1 MPTGGV
7 DEDKGFEMQVTET
20 LNNGLKRQI
29 KVTVPAKDMEAR
41 LMERLVSAK
50 DKVRING
57 FRPGK
62 VPMQHLRKMYGKSF
76 MAEVVNEIL
85 SDSSRS
91 ILDDRGEKAAMQ
103 PEVTMTEDEK
113 EAEKI
118 LAGNADFEFSL
129 DYEVL
134 PPIEEKDLSS
144 IKITRLVYDVPEKE
158 VEEQVE
164 RVADSAR
171 TYEPKKGKA
180 ANGDR
185 VTFDYLGKIDGE
197 PFEGGAAEDSDLVL
211 GSNQFIPGFEEQ
223 LVGVKEGDE
232 STITVT
238 FPEQY
243 PAAHLAGKEA
253 TFDIKVK
260 AIAAPGKLE
269 INDEVAKQLGLESA
283 DKLREIV
290 RGQIES
296 QFGSVTRQKAKRQL
310 LDALDE
316 AYKFEAPSKLVE
328 AEFNNIWAQVNADLA
343 QAGRSF
349 EDEETTEE
357 EARAEYQRLAER
369 RVRLGLVLADIGEK
383 AGVQVTDD
391 ELQRSLFE
399 QIRRVPQSQQQQV
412 YDFYRQNPQALANIR
427 APLFEEKVV
436 DHLLGVI
443 SVDDKK
449 VSKDELLADDE
460 EETAKTE
467 KKPPKKAASK
477 AKDADDAADGEKK
490 KAAPKKKA
498 AAKDKDAE

>member
-1 MPTGGV
+1 
-7 DEDKGFEMQVTET
+7 
-20 LNNGLKRQI
+20 
-29 KVTVPAKDMEAR
+29 
-41 LMERLVSAK
+41 
-50 DKVRING
+50 
-57 FRPGK
+57 
-62 VPMQHLRKMYGKSF
+62 LRAS
-76 MAEVVNEIL
+76 
-85 SDSSRS
+85 
-91 ILDDRGEKAAMQ
+91 
-103 PEVTMTEDEK
+103 
-113 EAEKI
+113 
-118 LAGNADFEFSL
+118 
-129 DYEVL
+129 
-134 PPIEEKDLSS
+134 
-144 IKITRLVYDVPEKE
+144 
-158 VEEQVE
+158 
-164 RVADSAR
+164 SAR
-171 TYEPKKGKA
+171 
-180 ANGDR
+180 
-185 VTFDYLGKIDGE
+185 
-197 PFEGGAAEDSDLVL
+197 
-211 GSNQFIPGFEEQ
+211 
-223 LVGVKEGDE
+223 
-232 STITVT
+232 
-238 FPEQY
+238 
-243 PAAHLAGKEA
+243 
-253 TFDIKVK
+253 
-260 AIAAPGKLE
+260 
-269 INDEVAKQLGLESA
+269 
-283 DKLREIV
+283 
-290 RGQIES
+290 
-296 QFGSVTRQKAKRQL
+296 VTRQKAKRQL

-467 KKPPKKAASK
+467 KKPAKKAASK

>member
-1 MPTGGV
+1 
-7 DEDKGFEMQVTET
+7 MQVTET
-20 LNNGLKRQI
+20 LNTGLKRQI
-29 KVTVPAKDMEAR
+29 KVTVPAKDLEAK
-41 LMERLVSAK
+41 LVERLSAAK

-62 VPMQHLRKMYGKSF
+62 VPLQHLRKVYGKSF

-85 SDSSRS
+85 SDSTRS
-91 ILDDRGEKAAMQ
+91 ILADRGEKAAMQ
-103 PEVTMTEDEK
+103 PEVSMTEDEK

-134 PPIEEKDLSS
+134 PPIEEKDLSAIS
-144 IKITRLVYDVPEKE
+144 ITRLVYDVPSEE

-171 TYEPKKGKA
+171 SWESKKGKA

-185 VTFDYLGKIDGE
+185 VTIDYLGKVDGE
-197 PFEGGAAEDSDLVL
+197 AFDGGKDEDAELVL
-211 GSNQFIPGFEEQ
+211 GSNRFIPGFEEQ
-223 LVGVKEGDE
+223 LVGLKAGEEKV
-232 STITVT
+232 ITVT
-238 FPEQY
+238 FPADY
-243 PAAHLAGKEA
+243 PAANLAGKEA

-260 AIAAPGKLE
+260 DVAAPADVE
-269 INDEVAKQLGLESA
+269 INDDLAKTLGLESA

-296 QFGSVTRQKAKRQL
+296 QYGSVTRQKVKRQI
-310 LDALDE
+310 LDQLDE
-316 AYKFEAPSKLVE
+316 MYKFDTPERLVE
-328 AEFNNIWAQVNADLA
+328 AEFENIWAQVNADLA
-343 QAGRSF
+343 QAGRTF
-349 EDEETTEE
+349 EDEETTEL

-383 AGVQVTDD
+383 ASVQVSDD
-391 ELQRSLFE
+391 ELQRALFE
-399 QIRRVPQSQQQQV
+399 QIRRIPQSQQQQV
-412 YDFYRQNPQALANIR
+412 YEYYRSNPGALASIR

-443 SVDDKK
+443 SVADQK

-460 EETAKTE
+460 AETETKEA
-467 KKPPKKAASK
+467 KKPAKKATSK
-477 AKDADDAADGEKK
+477 AKAADAAERGEAGEGEKK

-498 AAKDKDAE
+498 AKGDAGE

>member
-1 MPTGGV
+1 
-7 DEDKGFEMQVTET
+7 MQVTET

-41 LMERLVSAK
+41 LMERLSSAK

-91 ILDDRGEKAAMQ
+91 ILDERGEKPAMQ

-144 IKITRLVYDVPEKE
+144 LKISRLVYDVPEEE
-158 VEEQVE
+158 VTEQVE

-171 TYEPKKGKA
+171 SYEPKKGKA

-197 PFEGGAAEDSDLVL
+197 AFEGGAAEDSDLVL

-232 STITVT
+232 TTITVT

-253 TFDIKVK
+253 KFDIKVK

-269 INDEVAKQLGLESA
+269 INDDVAKQLGLESA

-296 QFGSVTRQKAKRQL
+296 QFGAVTRQKAKRQL

-343 QAGRSF
+343 QAGRTF
-349 EDEETTEE
+349 EDEETTET

-383 AGVQVTDD
+383 ASVQVSDD
-391 ELQRSLFE
+391 ELQRALFE

-412 YDFYRQNPQALANIR
+412 YDFYRENPQALANIR

-436 DHLLGVI
+436 DHLLGVV

-449 VSKDELLADDE
+449 VSKEELLADDE
-460 EETAKTE
+460 EETAKSD
-467 KKPPKKAASK
+467 KKPAKKASK
-477 AKDADDAADGEKK
+477 AKAADAGDDAGETEKK

>member
-1 MPTGGV
+1 
-7 DEDKGFEMQVTET
+7 MQVTET
-20 LNNGLKRQI
+20 LNAGLKRQI
-29 KVTVPAKDMEAR
+29 KVIVPATELEAK
-41 LMERLVSAK
+41 LVERLSAAK

-62 VPMQHLRKMYGKSF
+62 VPLPHLRKVYGKSF

-85 SDSSRS
+85 NDSSRT
-91 ILDDRGEKAAMQ
+91 ILADRGEKAAMQ
-103 PEVTMTEDEK
+103 PEVSMTEDEK
-113 EAEKI
+113 EAEKV

-134 PPIEEKDLSS
+134 PAIEEKDLSS
-144 IKITRLVYDVPEKE
+144 LAITRLVYDVPAEE

-171 TYEPKKGKA
+171 SWEPRKGKA
-180 ANGDR
+180 EKGDK
-185 VTFDYLGKIDGE
+185 VTFDYLGKIDGV
-197 PFEGGAAEDSDLVL
+197 PFEGGAADDADLVL
-211 GSNQFIPGFEEQ
+211 GSNQFIPGFEDK
-223 LVGVKEGDE
+223 LVGVKAGDE
-232 STITVT
+232 TTITVT
-238 FPEQY
+238 FPEEY
-243 PAAHLAGKEA
+243 AAQHLAGKEA

-260 AIAAPGKLE
+260 EVAKAGDLE

-283 DKLREIV
+283 EKLREIV

-296 QFGSVTRQKAKRQL
+296 QYGAVTRQKAKRQL

-343 QAGRSF
+343 QAGRTF
-349 EDEETTEE
+349 EDEETTET
-357 EARAEYQRLAER
+357 EARVEYQRLAER

-383 AGVQVTDD
+383 AKVEVSDD
-391 ELQRSLFE
+391 ELQRALFE
-399 QIRRVPQSQQQQV
+399 QIRRIPQSQQQQV
-412 YDFYRQNPQALANIR
+412 YEYYRSNPGALASIR

-443 SVDDKK
+443 AVTDQK
-449 VSKDELLADDE
+449 VSKDELLAEDDE
-460 EETAKTE
+460 KAEAKEAKKPAKTAAA
-467 KKPPKKAASK
+467 KKA
-477 AKDADDAADGEKK
+477 DADKAETGKGEAAEGEKK

-498 AAKDKDAE
+498 AAKDETKDEAGE

>member
-1 MPTGGV
+1 
-7 DEDKGFEMQVTET
+7 MQVTET

-41 LMERLVSAK
+41 LMERLSSAK

-91 ILDDRGEKAAMQ
+91 ILDERGEKPAMQ

-144 IKITRLVYDVPEKE
+144 LKISRLVYDVPEEE
-158 VEEQVE
+158 VTEQVE

-171 TYEPKKGKA
+171 SYEPKKGKA

-197 PFEGGAAEDSDLVL
+197 AFEGGAAEDSDLVL

-232 STITVT
+232 TTITVT

-253 TFDIKVK
+253 KFDIKVK

-269 INDEVAKQLGLESA
+269 INDDVAKQLGLESA

-296 QFGSVTRQKAKRQL
+296 QFGAVTRQKAKRQL

-343 QAGRSF
+343 QAGRTF
-349 EDEETTEE
+349 EDEETTET

-383 AGVQVTDD
+383 ASVQVSDD
-391 ELQRSLFE
+391 ELQRALFE

-412 YDFYRQNPQALANIR
+412 YDFYRENPQALANIR

-436 DHLLGVI
+436 DHLLGVV

-449 VSKDELLADDE
+449 VSKEELLADDE
-460 EETAKTE
+460 EETVKSE
-467 KKPPKKAASK
+467 KKPAKKASK
-477 AKDADDAADGEKK
+477 AKAADAGDDAGETEKK

>member
-1 MPTGGV
+1 
-7 DEDKGFEMQVTET
+7 MQVTET

-29 KVTVPAKDMEAR
+29 KVTVPAKDMEAK
-41 LMERLVSAK
+41 LVERLSAAK

-62 VPMQHLRKMYGKSF
+62 VPMAHIRKMYGKSF

-91 ILDDRGEKAAMQ
+91 ILEERGEKAAMQ

-118 LAGNADFEFSL
+118 LAGGADFEFSL

-134 PPIEEKDLSS
+134 PPIEEKDLSK
-144 IKITRLVYDVPEKE
+144 IKIERLVYDVPEEE

-180 ANGDR
+180 DKGDR
-185 VTFDYLGKIDGE
+185 VTFDYLGKVDGE
-197 PFEGGAAEDSDLVL
+197 AFEGGAAEDADLVL
-211 GSNQFIPGFEEQ
+211 GSNQFIPGFEDKMI
-223 LVGVKEGDE
+223 GVKEGDE

-253 TFDIKVK
+253 AFDIKVK
-260 AIAAPGKLE
+260 AVAKPAKLE

-290 RGQIES
+290 KGQIES
-296 QFGSVTRQKAKRQL
+296 QYGAVTRQKAKRKL

-316 AYKFEAPSKLVE
+316 AFKFEAPSKLVE
-328 AEFNNIWAQVNADLA
+328 AEFNNIWAQVNNDLA
-343 QAGRSF
+343 QAGKTF
-349 EDEETTEE
+349 EDEETTET

-383 AGVQVTDD
+383 AAVQVSDD
-391 ELQRSLFE
+391 ELQRALFE

-412 YDFYRQNPQALANIR
+412 YEFYRQNPQALASIR

-436 DHLLGVI
+436 DHLLGVVN
-443 SVDDKK
+443 VDDKT
-449 VSKDELLADDE
+449 VSKDVLLADDDE
-460 EETAKTE
+460 DTAKSDA
-467 KKPPKKAASK
+467 KKPAKKASK
-477 AKDADDAADGEKK
+477 AKADEAGEGETKK

-498 AAKDKDAE
+498 AKDDADAE

>member
-1 MPTGGV
+1 
-7 DEDKGFEMQVTET
+7 MQVTET
-20 LNNGLKRQI
+20 LNSGLKRQI
-29 KVTVPAKDMEAR
+29 KVIVPATDMEAK
-41 LMERLVSAK
+41 LAERLSAAK
-50 DKVRING
+50 DKVKING

-62 VPMQHLRKMYGKSF
+62 VPMQHMRKMYGKSF

-85 SDSSRS
+85 SNSTRS
-91 ILDDRGEKAAMQ
+91 ILEDRGEKAAMQ
-103 PEVTMTEDEK
+103 PEVTMTEDEA

-134 PPIEEKDLSS
+134 PPIEEKDLST
-144 IKITRLVYDVPEKE
+144 IKIERLVYDVPESE

-180 ANGDR
+180 ELNDR
-185 VTFDYLGKIDGE
+185 VTFDYLGKIDGV

-243 PAAHLAGKEA
+243 AAEHLAGKEA

-260 AIAAPGKLE
+260 AVAKAGKLE
-269 INDEVAKQLGLESA
+269 INDDVAKQLGLESA
-283 DKLREIV
+283 EKLREIV
-290 RGQIES
+290 KGQIES
-296 QFGSVTRQKAKRQL
+296 QYGSVTRQKAKRKL

-316 AYKFEAPSKLVE
+316 AYKFEAPSKLVD
-328 AEFNNIWAQVNADLA
+328 AEFNNIWAQVNNDLA
-343 QAGRSF
+343 QAGRTF
-349 EDEETTEE
+349 EDEDTNEI
-357 EARAEYQRLAER
+357 EARAEYMRLAER

-383 AGVQVTDD
+383 AAVQVSDD
-391 ELQRSLFE
+391 EMQRALFD
-399 QIRRVPQSQQQQV
+399 QIRRIPQSQQQQV
-412 YDFYRQNPQALANIR
+412 YEFYRENPQALASIR

-436 DHLLGVI
+436 DHLL
-443 SVDDKK
+443 SVVTVEDQK
-449 VSKDELLADDE
+449 VSKEVLLADDDE
-460 EETAKTE
+460 DAAKSDD
-467 KKPPKKAASK
+467 KKPAKKAAK
-477 AKDADDAADGEKK
+477 AKAEKADEPAAEGEAKK

-498 AAKDKDAE
+498 AAKDEAE

>member
-1 MPTGGV
+1 
-7 DEDKGFEMQVTET
+7 MQVTET
-20 LNNGLKRQI
+20 LNTGLKRQI
-29 KVTVPAKDMEAR
+29 RVTVPAKDMEAR
-41 LMERLVSAK
+41 LMERLSAAK

-76 MAEVVNEIL
+76 MAEVVNDIL
-85 SDSSRS
+85 SNSTRS

-103 PEVTMTEDEK
+103 PEVSMTEDEK
-113 EAEKI
+113 EAEKV
-118 LAGNADFEFSL
+118 LSGNADFEFSL

-144 IKITRLVYDVPEKE
+144 ISITRLVYDVPESE
-158 VEEQVE
+158 VNEQVE
-164 RVADSAR
+164 QVANSAR
-171 TYEPKKGKA
+171 PWEPKKGKA
-180 ANGDR
+180 AMGDR
-185 VTFDYLGKIDGE
+185 VTFDYLGKIGGE
-197 PFEGGAAEDSDLVL
+197 PFEGGAADDADLVL
-211 GSNQFIPGFEEQ
+211 GSNQFIPGFEDQ
-223 LVGVKEGDE
+223 MVGVKEGDE
-232 STITVT
+232 TTIAVT

-243 PAAHLAGKEA
+243 PAAHLSGKEA
-253 TFDIKVK
+253 AFDIKVK
-260 AIAAPGKLE
+260 AVAKPGELE
-269 INDEVAKQLGLESA
+269 INDEVAKQLGLDSA

-290 RGQIES
+290 KGQIES
-296 QFGSVTRQKAKRQL
+296 QYGAVTRQKAKRQL

-316 AYKFEAPSKLVE
+316 AYKFDAPSKLVE
-328 AEFNNIWAQVNADLA
+328 AEFNNIWAQVNNDLA
-343 QAGRSF
+343 QAGRTF
-349 EDEETTEE
+349 EDEETTEL

-383 AGVQVTDD
+383 AGVEVSDD
-391 ELQRSLFE
+391 ELQRALFE

-412 YDFYRQNPQALANIR
+412 YDFYRNNPQALASVR

-443 SVDDKK
+443 SVDDRK

-467 KKPPKKAASK
+467 KKPAKKAAK
-477 AKDADDAADGEKK
+477 AKAADEAGEGEAKK

-498 AAKDKDAE
+498 AAKGEAGE